1 MGLKGQITRATFLE
15 WDSMLVLLQKL
26 ERDGEYKFLLLI
38 ATGCFV
44 ALRISDLLQLRWID
58 VLDQDQLVI
67 TEGKTRKVRRIAI
80 NPKLASVISR
90 MHSKMDIV
98 DNNQYLFLNRFGT
111 KPINVQYVN
120 RKLKEIAKK
129 YKLNIPLSG
138 TSSHMFRKTLGRHV
152 WAMNN
157 YSEKS
162 LLLLGE
168 LFNHSSIKITK
179 TYLAIK
185 EQEIGDVYLNL

>member
-1 MGLKGQITRATFLE
+1 MALKGQSTTATFLE

-26 ERDGEYKFLLLI
+26 ERDKEYKFLLLI
-38 ATGCFV
+38 ATGCYT
-44 ALRISDLLQLRWID
+44 AMRISDLLELRWSD
-58 VLDQDQLVI
+58 VLHRDQITV
-67 TEGKTRKVRRIAI
+67 TEGKTKKVRKIAI
-80 NPKLASVISR
+80 NPNLASIISR
-90 MHSKMDIV
+90 MHDKMNIV

-111 KPINVQYVN
+111 KPINVQFVN

-129 YKLNIPLSG
+129 YKLDIPLSG
-138 TSSHMFRKTLGRHV
+138 TSSHLFRKTLGRHV
-152 WAMNN
+152 WASNN

-179 TYLAIK
+179 RYLGIK
-185 EQEIGDVYLNL
+185 EQEIVDVYLNL